1 MIKLRL
7 LFSFF
12 AFVFITSLKA
22 NDSKDLDL
30 LGIKINYENG
40 SWVNPNEKI
49 FKVNEPSTWA
59 TRSYIRHYIQG
70 SNELRKSVIDFNWK
84 GLYEAAKGSEK
95 IPMNEFISILDYK
108 RAYKSIKRH
117 PEGIIGTT
125 TLALNTASDS
135 VKNIFFAL
143 KTTSRSVKLL
153 SVGMKKLRR
162 E

>member
-1 MIKLRL
+1 
-7 LFSFF
+7 
-12 AFVFITSLKA
+12 
-22 NDSKDLDL
+22 
-30 LGIKINYENG
+30 
-40 SWVNPNEKI
+40 
-49 FKVNEPSTWA
+49 
-59 TRSYIRHYIQG
+59 
-70 SNELRKSVIDFNWK
+70 
-84 GLYEAAKGSEK
+84 
-95 IPMNEFISILDYK
+95 MNEFISILDYK
-108 RAYKSIKRH
+108 RAYKSIKMH

>member
-1 MIKLRL
+1 MIKFTLC
-7 LFSFF
+7 FSFLTF
-12 AFVFITSLKA
+12 AFITSPKA

-30 LGIKINYENG
+30 LGIKINYGNG

-49 FKVNEPSTWA
+49 FKINELSTWF

-84 GLYEAAKGSEK
+84 GLYKAAKGSEK

>member
-7 LFSFF
+7 LFSFS

-84 GLYEAAKGSEK
+84 GLYEAAKRSEK